1 MASIRFESVWK
12 RYGDVT
18 AVQDLNLACAEGEML
33 ALLGPSGCGK
43 SSTVK
48 MAAGIE
54 DVSAGEI
61 FFGDRAVSRLAP
73 AARNIAMVFE
83 DYALYPHMTV
93 RENISFPLA
102 LRHLPSAEIKTRVDH
117 QSCSAL

>member
-1 MASIRFESVWK
+1 
-12 RYGDVT
+12 
-18 AVQDLNLACAEGEML
+18 
-33 ALLGPSGCGK
+33 
-43 SSTVK
+43 
-48 MAAGIE
+48 
-54 DVSAGEI
+54 
-61 FFGDRAVSRLAP
+61 VSRLAP